1 MLRYIGIGG
10 EVLTKLNTQKL
21 FLKFAHTPPCEL
33 DANTAVEQHGA
44 VVLRKVGE
52 LLKAEETGL
61 HNFKLVTVNDR
72 VQLLATKAG
81 LDTDGQSALRN
92 VVDVV
97 IADADRFYEFG
108 FQGGTS
114 AE

>member
-1 MLRYIGIGG
+1 MTFWLSSSLLA
-10 EVLTKLNTQKL
+10 VVCSQNTQKL

-61 HNFKLVTVNDR
+61 HNFK
-72 VQLLATKAG
+72 AG

>member
-1 MLRYIGIGG
+1 WLIFD
-10 EVLTKLNTQKL
+10 EVLKLVCSQNTQKL

-61 HNFKLVTVNDR
+61 HNFKFADLIPVFP
-72 VQLLATKAG
+72 AG

>member
-1 MLRYIGIGG
+1 WLIFD
-10 EVLTKLNTQKL
+10 EVLKCFDQNTQKL

-61 HNFKLVTVNDR
+61 HNFK
-72 VQLLATKAG
+72 AG